1 MQGDKVV
8 ADTAGTPNPASTPYV
23 FTMCA
28 NADGTQWYG
37 TSDGLYFSRADAPA
51 ALIKEPA
58 IAFPVTSIF
67 DDGLGFLWLAGRT
80 PGVVRFRIWDRQIFP
95 YTTAEGLGDD
105 EITRALCDRDGNLWA
120 STPNGIFRVSRN
132 DLDGVADGQRRRFN
146 LPPSARAM
154 GCARLS
160 APFRS
165 SSRPAVWQRMVGS
178 GS

>member
-1 MQGDKVV
+1 MH
-8 ADTAGTPNPASTPYV
+8 
-23 FTMCA
+23 

-37 TSDGLYFSRADAPA
+37 TSDGLYFSRAGAPA

-105 EITRALCDRDGNLWA
+105 EITRALCDRTVTCGQARRTA
-120 STPNGIFRVSRN
+120 SFALAATSWTV
-132 DLDGVADGQRRRFN
+132 
-146 LPPSARAM
+146 LPT
-154 GCARLS
+154 G
-160 APFRS
+160 
-165 SSRPAVWQRMVGS
+165 G
-178 GS
+178 